1 MANILVVENEEM
13 AMSIEPY
20 RNHLPNLKH
29 IIVYDGLV
37 AENSQ
42 DIISWQQLMKIGD
55 SKNDDSVLER
65 QSKMAINECCVLVYT
80 SGTTGNPKGITL
92 ILFSMIIMLKPL
104 KSIILNHA
112 KVDTFCFRFQGSCYL
127 MIISFGQQ
135 KLRLTMF

>member
-20 RNHLPNLKH
+20 RDQLPDLKC

-42 DIISWQQLMKIGD
+42 DIISWQQLMKIGCID
-55 SKNDDSVLER
+55 TDLVLER

-80 SGTTGNPKGITL
+80 SGTTGNPKGINGL
-92 ILFSMIIMLKPL
+92 
-104 KSIILNHA
+104 H
-112 KVDTFCFRFQGSCYL
+112 
-127 MIISFGQQ
+127 
-135 KLRLTMF
+135 

>member
-29 IIVYDGLV
+29 IVVYGGLV

-42 DIISWQQLMKIGD
+42 DIISWQQLIKLGD
-55 SKNDDSVLER
+55 SENDDSVLER

-92 ILFSMIIMLKPL
+92 ILFNIIIMSKPL
-104 KSIILNHA
+104 NPTMSIILMNYLIIL
-112 KVDTFCFRFQGSCYL
+112 FQESCYL